1 MGAIR
6 EVAHLETGIPIGP
19 AVYFE
24 AILRP
29 ATLADTYRATEAV
42 PVPDDLTHQAAR
54 IAYQVQV
61 DDALVLCQIEA
72 LGPLEGAELPGP
84 AELAQVPGPAELA
97 QVLDPD
103 DMAVLR
109 AAAAAVKKKL
119 QLSRRNLPTF
129 GAPSASSSA
138 AASA

>member
-1 MGAIR
+1 MAAIR
-6 EVAHLETGIPIGP
+6 EVAHLEVGIPVGP

-42 PVPDDLTHQAAR
+42 PVPDDLTSAPAR

-72 LGPLEGAELPGP
+72 LGPLEGAE
-84 AELAQVPGPAELA
+84 VPGPAALA
-97 QVLDPD
+97 QVIDPD

-109 AAAAAVKKKL
+109 VAAAAVKKKL
-119 QLSRRNLPTF
+119 QQSRRNLPTF
-129 GAPSASSSA
+129 GVPSASSFAADSA
-138 AASA
+138 

>member
-84 AELAQVPGPAELA
+84 AELAQV
-97 QVLDPD
+97 LDPD

>member
-84 AELAQVPGPAELA
+84 AELAQVI
-97 QVLDPD
+97 DPD
-103 DMAVLR
+103 DMALLR

>member
-84 AELAQVPGPAELA
+84 AELAQVI
-97 QVLDPD
+97 DPD

>member
-19 AVYFE
+19 AVYIE

-42 PVPDDLTHQAAR
+42 PVPDDLTHPGAR
-54 IAYQVQV
+54 VAYQVQV

-84 AELAQVPGPAELA
+84 AELAQL
-97 QVLDPD
+97 LDPD

-109 AAAAAVKKKL
+109 TAAAAVKKKL
-119 QLSRRNLPTF
+119 QQSRRNLPTF

>member
-6 EVAHLETGIPIGP
+6 EVAHLETGVPIGP

-42 PVPDDLTHQAAR
+42 PVPDDLTHQGAR

-84 AELAQVPGPAELA
+84 AELAQV
-97 QVLDPD
+97 LDPD
-103 DMAVLR
+103 DMALLR

-129 GAPSASSSA
+129 GVPSASSSA
-138 AASA
+138 ADSA

>member
-84 AELAQVPGPAELA
+84 AELAQVI
-97 QVLDPD
+97 DPD

-119 QLSRRNLPTF
+119 QQSRRSLPTL

>member
-84 AELAQVPGPAELA
+84 AELAQVI
-97 QVLDPD
+97 DPD

-119 QLSRRNLPTF
+119 QQSRRSLPTF

>member
-61 DDALVLCQIEA
+61 NDALVLCQIEA

-84 AELAQVPGPAELA
+84 AELAQVI
-97 QVLDPD
+97 DPD

-119 QLSRRNLPTF
+119 LQSRSKSLIS
-129 GAPSASSSA
+129 GGQSASSSA